1 MAAIAILDDYQNVA
15 LRMADWSRLQKDNR
29 IVVFNERLPD
39 VDAAA
44 RALAEFDVIGIMRER
59 TPFSRALFEKLPKLR
74 LLVTTGKRNASIDM
88 EAAKAHNVTVCS
100 TGGAGRATAELAF
113 ALMLG
118 LARHLREEFNAMRPG
133 GGWQTTL
140 GFDLEG
146 KTLGILG
153 LGNLGAKVGKIG
165 AAFGMK
171 IIAWSENLTDER
183 ARERG
188 AERVDKDE
196 LFKRSDIVTIH
207 SVLSPR
213 TRGLVGAREFALM
226 KPTALLI
233 NTSRGPI
240 VDEAALLAALQAE
253 AHRRLRRRHVR
264 RGAPASRPPAALRA
278 PRAAHAAP
286 GLRDRG
292 NLPRLLR
299 RHGAGHRSLARRQAD
314 QCAELTLLPDLHGQA
329 ALDRPSKALCAFP
342 WNRPWAWAFCF
353 RQRQRLRRVAENVQ
367 ERCHGQRH

>member
-29 IVVFNERLPD
+29 IVVFTERLPN

-44 RALAEFDVIGIMRER
+44 RALDEFDVIGIMRER

-74 LLVTTGKRNASIDM
+74 LLVTTGKRNASIDL
-88 EAAKAHNVTVCS
+88 EAAKARSVTVCS

-153 LGNLGAKVGKIG
+153 LGNLGAKVGRIG

-188 AERVDKDE
+188 AERVSKDD
-196 LFKRSDIVTIH
+196 LFNRSDIVTIH

-213 TRGLVGAREFALM
+213 SRGLVGAREFALM

-240 VDEAALLAALQAE
+240 VDETALLAALRQRNIAGFGADTFDVE
-253 AHRRLRRRHVR
+253 PLPGDHPLR
-264 RGAPASRPPAALRA
+264 SE
-278 PRAAHAAP
+278 PRALLTPHL
-286 GLRDRG
+286 GYVTEETYRDFYGGMVQAIEAWLAG
-292 NLPRLLR
+292 NPI
-299 RHGAGHRSLARRQAD
+299 
-314 QCAELTLLPDLHGQA
+314 
-329 ALDRPSKALCAFP
+329 
-342 WNRPWAWAFCF
+342 
-353 RQRQRLRRVAENVQ
+353 NVLS
-367 ERCHGQRH
+367 

>member
-29 IVVFNERLPD
+29 IVVFTERLPD

-74 LLVTTGKRNASIDM
+74 LLVTTGKRNASIDL
-88 EAAKAHNVTVCS
+88 EAAQAHNVTVCS

-188 AERVDKDE
+188 AERVSKDE
-196 LFKRSDIVTIH
+196 LFNRSDIVTIH

-213 TRGLVGAREFALM
+213 SRGLVGAREFALM

-240 VDEAALLAALQAE
+240 VDETALLAALRQKNMAGF
-253 AHRRLRRRHVR
+253 
-264 RGAPASRPPAALRA
+264 GADTFDVEPLPGDHPLRA
-278 PRAAHAAP
+278 EPRALLTPHL
-286 GLRDRG
+286 GYVTEETYRDFYG
-292 NLPRLLR
+292 GMVQGIEGWL
-299 RHGAGHRSLARRQAD
+299 AGK
-314 QCAELTLLPDLHGQA
+314 PI
-329 ALDRPSKALCAFP
+329 
-342 WNRPWAWAFCF
+342 
-353 RQRQRLRRVAENVQ
+353 NVLS
-367 ERCHGQRH
+367 

>member
-15 LRMADWSRLQKDNR
+15 LRMADWSRLQQDNR
-29 IVVFNERLPD
+29 VVVFTTRLPD
-39 VDAAA
+39 VETAAH
-44 RALAEFDVIGIMRER
+44 ALADFEVVGIMRER
-59 TPFSRALFEKLPKLR
+59 TPFSRAMFEKLPKLR
-74 LLVTTGKRNASIDM
+74 LLVTTGKRNASIDL

-100 TGGAGRATAELAF
+100 TGGAGRSTAELAF

-118 LARHLREEFNAMRPG
+118 LARHLRTEFDAMRPG

-153 LGNLGAKVGKIG
+153 LGNLGAKVARIG
-165 AAFGMK
+165 TAFGMK
-171 IIAWSENLTDER
+171 ILAWSENLTDER

-188 AERVDKDE
+188 AERVGKDE
-196 LFKRSDIVTIH
+196 LFNRSDIVTIH

-240 VDEAALLAALQAE
+240 VDETALLAALRQKNIAGF
-253 AHRRLRRRHVR
+253 
-264 RGAPASRPPAALRA
+264 GADTFDVEPLPNDHPLRA
-278 PRAAHAAP
+278 EPRALLTPHL
-286 GLRDRG
+286 GYVTEETYRDFYG
-292 NLPRLLR
+292 
-299 RHGAGHRSLARRQAD
+299 GMVQAIEAWQAGKPINMLS
-314 QCAELTLLPDLHGQA
+314 
-329 ALDRPSKALCAFP
+329 
-342 WNRPWAWAFCF
+342 
-353 RQRQRLRRVAENVQ
+353 
-367 ERCHGQRH
+367 

>member
-29 IVVFNERLPD
+29 VVVFTERLPD

-171 IIAWSENLTDER
+171 IIAWSENLTRR
-183 ARERG
+183 ARQGARRG
-188 AERVDKDE
+188 ARQQGRVVQP
-196 LFKRSDIVTIH
+196 LRHRHHPFRPVAAQS
-207 SVLSPR
+207 R
-213 TRGLVGAREFALM
+213 TGRRARVR
-226 KPTALLI
+226 P
-233 NTSRGPI
+233 
-240 VDEAALLAALQAE
+240 DEADCAPHQHLARPHCRRDGTAGGTARKE
-253 AHRRLRRRHVR
+253 HRRLRRRHVR
-264 RGAPASRPPAALRA
+264 RGAPARPTIPCAPNPA
-278 PRAAHAAP
+278 
-286 GLRDRG
+286 
-292 NLPRLLR
+292 
-299 RHGAGHRSLARRQAD
+299 
-314 QCAELTLLPDLHGQA
+314 
-329 ALDRPSKALCAFP
+329 
-342 WNRPWAWAFCF
+342 
-353 RQRQRLRRVAENVQ
+353 
-367 ERCHGQRH
+367 RC